1 MSETI
6 IASLVGAGGV
16 FVGALMTLIGL
27 GIQSW
32 LQSRREEKQ
41 HIKRKR
47 EELYIKVC
55 YVLMEHEKT
64 GRYKEI
70 NKRCKDVFNEL
81 QAPMLIYAS
90 RKIYKEYY
98 KLDSEIWQTYAKI
111 HTKKQAEQI
120 SNEIADK
127 IEAFAEK
134 MRKELGIKGA

>member
-47 EELYIKVC
+47 E
-55 YVLMEHEKT
+55 
-64 GRYKEI
+64 G
-70 NKRCKDVFNEL
+70 
-81 QAPMLIYAS
+81 IY
-90 RKIYKEYY
+90 
-98 KLDSEIWQTYAKI
+98 Q
-111 HTKKQAEQI
+111 EQ
-120 SNEIADK
+120 N
-127 IEAFAEK
+127 
-134 MRKELGIKGA
+134 